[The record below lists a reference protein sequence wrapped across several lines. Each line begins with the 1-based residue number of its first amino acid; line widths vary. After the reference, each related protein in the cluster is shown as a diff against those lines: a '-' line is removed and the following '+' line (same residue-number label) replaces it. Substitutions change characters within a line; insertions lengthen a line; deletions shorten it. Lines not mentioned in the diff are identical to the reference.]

1 VSKTDSIIPPCKA
14 EPDHLRVVLIALA
27 RTLAR
32 ILAEETIGSP
42 ATTAPILD
50 SSHAGENR

>member
-1 VSKTDSIIPPCKA
+1 MSKTDTIIQPC
-14 EPDHLRVVLIALA
+14 EVGSDHLRVVLTALA

-42 ATTAPILD
+42 RASILD
-50 SSHAGENR
+50 SSNAGENR